1 MNNILSKEELLLIH
15 DLNCVKIIQHFPDLV
30 RKAIENSVSYTD
42 ALLALNLHPSNN
54 SARQHMKR
62 FIADNGLTPLNY
74 NNYRRGQTVQE
85 RVILSREDVLKR
97 FVKSETYV
105 GTQLRK
111 WVIAH
116 DLIPYIC
123 SVSNCLLSQSDK
135 VIWNGKSIILDL
147 DHINGDN
154 KDNRLENLRFLC
166 PNCHSQTET
175 FKGRNLRQV
184 ARNAIPSDKEV
195 RKENFENLPDKE
207 MLKVEVS
214 LTSARQ
220 VANKY
225 EVTEYALKKKMN
237 GETYH
242 DPSIA
247 MNARGEGLRRRVKAN
262 QSLSYPPIED
272 MLARVASEGYESLAR
287 ELGVSGNAIR
297 KYLKSR
303 LGYAPKRGEVSP

>member
-15 DLNCVKIIQHFPDLV
+15 DLNCAKIIQHFPDLV
-30 RKAIENSVSYTD
+30 RKVIENSVSYTEV
-42 ALLALNLHPSNN
+42 LLALNLHPSNN

-62 FIADNGLTPLNY
+62 FIAENGLTPLNY
-74 NNYRRGQTVQE
+74 NNYRSGQTLQE

-97 FVKSETYV
+97 FVKSDAYV

-116 DLIPYIC
+116 DLIPYVC
-123 SVSNCLLSQSDK
+123 SVSNCLLSQPDK

-184 ARNAIPSDKEV
+184 RNAISSDKAV

-207 MLKVEVS
+207 ILKVEVS
-214 LTSARQ
+214 LTSTRK

-225 EVTEYALKKKMN
+225 EVTEYALKKKIN
-237 GETYH
+237 GEAYH

-247 MNARGEGLRRRVKAN
+247 IDARGEGLRRRAKAN
-262 QSLSYPPIED
+262 QSLTYPPIETIV
-272 MLARVASEGYESLAR
+272 ARVVSEGYESLAR

-297 KYLKSR
+297 KYLKNR